1 MLYNS
6 LSGSPTRSLMAF
18 CHCLNAYM
26 FSTGLSPVHTSD
38 ADEPPTVGGTHFDAY
53 EYLTGSYSGV
63 SRRRFVAQEYSARRR
78 QYLPSS
84 IQLNSSVEPP
94 TVADDNPIT
103 SQHPR
108 SH

>member
-1 MLYNS
+1 MVAVATPYS
-6 LSGSPTRSLMAF
+6 IRE
-18 CHCLNAYM
+18 NAKE
-26 FSTGLSPVHTSD
+26 TISPVHTSD

-63 SRRRFVAQEYSARRR
+63 LRRRFVAQEFSARRR